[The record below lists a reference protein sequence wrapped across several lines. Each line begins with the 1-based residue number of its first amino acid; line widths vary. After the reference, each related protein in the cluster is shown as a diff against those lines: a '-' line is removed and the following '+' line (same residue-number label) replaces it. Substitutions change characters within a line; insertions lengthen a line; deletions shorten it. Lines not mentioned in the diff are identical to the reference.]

1 MSKERGTIDMN
12 NFFRTD
18 NELSKIESLSDKS
31 TDAKSATSLPKGQVS
46 SKVYGDYYDV
56 SKTIT
61 TAGASDPNDFDSTVY
76 NREEIFKTVE
86 RNAERLLV
94 KNDGGATLYVI
105 TSHIG
110 GLSYSKE
117 VPIYPGELKVYYNIY
132 EIRLRSPTSGTAYRV
147 MEYDLC
153 CNPNISL
160 IPVMPATATII
171 QGTATG
177 ITTVAAQITAVAT
190 SIFVCVTVKV
200 RSLGTGTYIA
210 IGDSTAQPFRLTAV
224 GDSHD
229 IDWTGDLSNVYV
241 ITDAGNTGSLE
252 YIGG

>member
-1 MSKERGTIDMN
+1 MVKENTMN
-12 NFFRTD
+12 DFFRTK
-18 NELSKIESLSDKS
+18 NELSKIEALSDKS
-31 TDAKSATSLPKGQVS
+31 TDAKSVTSLPKGHVS

-56 SKTIT
+56 SDTIT
-61 TAGASDPNDFDSTVY
+61 QATASDPNDFDSASY
-76 NREEIFKTVE
+76 DREEIFKVVE
-86 RNAERLLV
+86 RNAEKLLV
-94 KNDGGATLYVI
+94 KNDGGDTLFVI
-105 TSHIG
+105 VSHNG

-117 VPIYPGELKVYYNIY
+117 VPIYPGEVKCYYNIY
-132 EIRLRSPTSGTAYRV
+132 ELRLRSPTLGNAYRV

-153 CNPNISL
+153 CNTNDSL

-171 QGTATG
+171 QGTKTL
-177 ITTVAAQITAVAT
+177 ISTVASQIIVAAT
-190 SIFVCVTVKV
+190 PIFVCVTVKV

-210 IGDSTAQPFRLTAV
+210 LGNSTAQPFRLTAV

-241 ITDAGNTGSLE
+241 ITDAGATGVLE